1 MHADFNRTFPFFQ
14 DTFVS
19 LVNQHVFRKK
29 KYAQFPVCMAALQLG
44 KAVELDMLKPICL
57 ETMWTCSNLTE
68 RPCRAFTLRYDYICM
83 HLSGIEE

>member
-29 KYAQFPVCMAALQLG
+29 KYAQFLVCLAAMERG
-44 KAVELDMLKPICL
+44 RTIELDIIKPICL
-57 ETMWTCSNLTE
+57 KTMWTCSNLME
-68 RPCRAFTLRYDYICM
+68 RPCGAFILRYEYICM
-83 HLSGIEE
+83 HLIVRD